1 MDLEPDM
8 YIIQCTFVHVQST
21 FLLFSWMFLL
31 GLSGTLFNSASS
43 AALQITLCQS
53 MGIDA
58 RTVST
63 LALAVRCSNHSAI
76 YLVTYSEEA
85 EAVGMEQNC

>member
-1 MDLEPDM
+1 MR
-8 YIIQCTFVHVQST
+8 FVLILNYKHVRT
-21 FLLFSWMFLL
+21 A
-31 GLSGTLFNSASS
+31 GLTVYAKVRVVE
-43 AALQITLCQS
+43 
-53 MGIDA
+53 A